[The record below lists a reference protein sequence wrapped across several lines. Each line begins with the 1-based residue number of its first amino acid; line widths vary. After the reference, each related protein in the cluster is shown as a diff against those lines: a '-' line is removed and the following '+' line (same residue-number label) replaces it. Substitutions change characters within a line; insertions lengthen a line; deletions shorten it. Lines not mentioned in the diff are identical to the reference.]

1 MIRKVAMMY
10 GHAERDLHAIRC
22 PSLQTV
28 ELLRSQDRPNTEVT
42 RWLHQVTCR
51 STRDTANF
59 GPKWTRAARETN
71 AA

>member
-10 GHAERDLHAIRC
+10 GRAERDLHAIRFL
-22 PSLQTV
+22 SLQTV

-42 RWLHQVTCR
+42 RWLHEVTCR
-51 STRDTANF
+51 STRDTASF
-59 GPKWTRAARETN
+59 GPKWTRAARETT